1 MRPMNEQPPV
11 KPEEDPSARIDLRRT
26 LASPVALRRSPRLPP
41 VPPHTRPT
49 PSTST
54 TLADVKE
61 EPPARP
67 YANPSTDAEL
77 VDPFSDYLSY
87 GLDLLMCGM
96 NPGAKSAQ
104 VGLQYASPSN
114 HFWKALAGSGLTD
127 RSLHY
132 SEGPLMP
139 KLYGIG
145 STNLVPRRLAAN
157 SDLSIDEMKACV
169 PGLLRKI
176 AAHKPKIVAFNG
188 KKIWEIVLLHLR
200 DLPAPSTSDSDSDS
214 PPRKKR
220 QRPDSSTKMPKTEFG
235 LQPVTLSFPPE
246 RDGEAREKLYFW
258 SMPSTSGVV
267 AQYQLTDKIKIF
279 RLLKADVSRLAST
292 PPTPLELPDDTVDYP
307 VEIFFAPNQPAP
319 GPNTPSLPGPD
330 SHGIVSPP
338 QPEDPRHHVNRDS
351 PPHQNDQLDESNQS
365 DARPATT
372 RSSGPA
378 EPVPDLPPQRRPRR
392 QSTMAERYA
401 DFADL
406 SDLRCVD
413 VDVEALTT
421 HFDNLKKAKRRLDER
436 FDLDRKAKGKADL
449 DMPLVTDDLFLLMY
463 TRSLPDE
470 LRKIVLLHHDE
481 EEDVEVLHQ
490 ALVNHIKNDRVV
502 SPSAGEAAFD
512 ARQYPSPP
520 HLSHE

>member
-1 MRPMNEQPPV
+1 MRPMSEQPPV
-11 KPEEDPSARIDLRRT
+11 KPEEDPSARRIALHT
-26 LASPVALRRSPRLPP
+26 VASPVALRRSPRLPP
-41 VPPHTRPT
+41 VPRLTR
-49 PSTST
+49 STSAT
-54 TLADVKE
+54 STILADVKE

-87 GLDLLMCGM
+87 GLDLLLCGM

-114 HFWKALAGSGLTD
+114 HFWRALAGSGLTERLLD
-127 RSLHY
+127 P

-145 STNLVPRRLAAN
+145 LTNLVPRRVADN
-157 SDLSIDEMKACV
+157 SKLSKDEMKACV

-176 AAHKPKIVAFNG
+176 AAHKPKMVAFNG
-188 KKIWEIVLLHLR
+188 KKIWQIVLLHLR
-200 DLPAPSTSDSDSDS
+200 ALPSPSTSDSDSDS

-220 QRPDSSTKMPKTEFG
+220 RRPDSSTQLPETEFG
-235 LQPVTLSFPPE
+235 LQPVTFSFPPK

-258 SMPSTSGVV
+258 SMPSTSG
-267 AQYQLTDKIKIF
+267 ALADKIEIF
-279 RLLKADVSRLAST
+279 RLLKADVSRLTST

-330 SHGIVSPP
+330 LHGIVSPP
-338 QPEDPRHHVNRDS
+338 RPEDPRHHVNRDS
-351 PPHQNDQLDESNQS
+351 PPHQNDQLDESDQS
-365 DARPATT
+365 NARPATS

-378 EPVPDLPPQRRPRR
+378 EPAPDLPPQRRPRR

-421 HFDNLKKAKRRLDER
+421 HFDNLKKAKRRLVER
-436 FDLDRKAKGKADL
+436 FDLDRKAKGKAEGKADL

-490 ALVNHIKNDRVV
+490 ALVDHIKNDRVA